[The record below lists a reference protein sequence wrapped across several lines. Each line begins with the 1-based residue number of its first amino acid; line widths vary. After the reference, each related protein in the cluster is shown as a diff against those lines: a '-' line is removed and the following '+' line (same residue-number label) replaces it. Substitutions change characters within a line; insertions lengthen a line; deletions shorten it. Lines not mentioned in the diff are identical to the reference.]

1 MKKSL
6 IALSLTSVF
15 TTSLT
20 YANTITNSELIDAS
34 ENKTDEII
42 IVTANRTPQY
52 SAEILSSFAVISRQD
67 IEQLPVSSVA
77 ELLNNINGLQM
88 SRTGGAGQNTSI
100 FTRGTNSGH
109 TLVVIDGQRISSA
122 TLGQV
127 AFSNL
132 SLDQIE
138 RIEVIKGPR
147 AALWGSDAIG
157 GVIQIFTRQLA
168 AGEIS
173 FDLGYGNQNQKQASL
188 SGAFAHGNGTTT
200 FTIATRSSDGY
211 DVFEPVEP
219 DDDGYDQE
227 NISLIGYQQLNE
239 QWKINWL
246 AKYDQ
251 GSSEYDDVFGANG
264 FDENTFNSQQWQLSA
279 QQTTEGWYQEFR
291 LGSQTNETVSFGKD
305 VLEKDGSFFETSR
318 LQANWLAS
326 YQLSTELTSN
336 FGIDLIKEKV
346 DTSTAYNQE
355 ERDIYA
361 VFTHLSYDNQSQILE
376 GSIRYDDIEGVD
388 NKVTYNASIGQRF
401 STDTL
406 VSLNVGSGFKAPS
419 FNDLYYPTDTYGS
432 HGNPDLTPETSTSIE
447 VLLKTRVANIET
459 ELSIY
464 QTKIDDLIEW
474 QADENYQYTPINI
487 AQAEIKGIELTFS
500 AEYFNFNHELQL
512 GYLDA
517 INTTK
522 NEPLIRRAKNTAS
535 YQISRQWQQLSIL
548 ANIQYQGEREDTQWP
563 STITL
568 DSYILVDVSASY
580 QINSAWSAGV
590 KINNLFDEEYYSAN
604 NYIGQPAQ
612 YLFTVSYRQ

>member
-1 MKKSL
+1 
-6 IALSLTSVF
+6 
-15 TTSLT
+15 
-20 YANTITNSELIDAS
+20 
-34 ENKTDEII
+34 
-42 IVTANRTPQY
+42 
-52 SAEILSSFAVISRQD
+52 
-67 IEQLPVSSVA
+67 
-77 ELLNNINGLQM
+77 
-88 SRTGGAGQNTSI
+88 
-100 FTRGTNSGH
+100 
-109 TLVVIDGQRISSA
+109 
-122 TLGQV
+122 
-127 AFSNL
+127 
-132 SLDQIE
+132 
-138 RIEVIKGPR
+138 
-147 AALWGSDAIG
+147 
-157 GVIQIFTRQLA
+157 
-168 AGEIS
+168 
-173 FDLGYGNQNQKQASL
+173 
-188 SGAFAHGNGTTT
+188 
-200 FTIATRSSDGY
+200 
-211 DVFEPVEP
+211 
-219 DDDGYDQE
+219 
-227 NISLIGYQQLNE
+227 
-239 QWKINWL
+239 
-246 AKYDQ
+246 
-251 GSSEYDDVFGANG
+251 
-264 FDENTFNSQQWQLSA
+264 
-279 QQTTEGWYQEFR
+279 
-291 LGSQTNETVSFGKD
+291 
-305 VLEKDGSFFETSR
+305 
-318 LQANWLAS
+318 
-326 YQLSTELTSN
+326 
-336 FGIDLIKEKV
+336 
-346 DTSTAYNQE
+346 
-355 ERDIYA
+355 
-361 VFTHLSYDNQSQILE
+361 THLSYDNQSQILE